1 MIKNKIYHEK
11 WRFYCPQMVFS
22 KNAQKLY
29 IDSFGG
35 GHILYDVL
43 EGIFSRQINTRK
55 TALKKPLRKWFFYR
69 DFVCF
74 LPRFGGVS

>member
-1 MIKNKIYHEK
+1 
-11 WRFYCPQMVFS
+11 MVFS

-55 TALKKPLRKWFFYR
+55 TALKSP
-69 DFVCF
+69 
-74 LPRFGGVS
+74 